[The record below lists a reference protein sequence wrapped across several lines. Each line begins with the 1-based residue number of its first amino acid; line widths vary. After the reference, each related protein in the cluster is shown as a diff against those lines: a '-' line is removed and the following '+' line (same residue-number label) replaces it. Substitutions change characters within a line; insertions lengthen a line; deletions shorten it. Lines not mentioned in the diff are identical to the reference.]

1 MTAPV
6 PAPHMSGM
14 ADTTAQT
21 PTIADL
27 IELHSGYG
35 ENIEFDDADHNTYS
49 QETCRCGM
57 PLGMHLSLE
66 AHRVQEAEAFIAA
79 RVAESFLTV
88 RNQLQQVA
96 DEMELHDVP
105 THIQATLDQVI
116 VENSLRVGLNDPE
129 VENKARALRTA
140 VTALGLPHGVNFH
153 NQDGSAT
160 FIWQQFHHRVT
171 VYVTH
176 GAPYEV
182 EDVPNG
188 PVIPFR
194 NDDPAAVAQ
203 EVMVL
208 LAAGRDN

>member
-1 MTAPV
+1 VTVRA

-27 IELHSGYG
+27 LEMHSGYG

-49 QETCRCGM
+49 QETCRCGT

-116 VENSLRVGLNDPE
+116 VENSLRVGLPDPE
-129 VENKARALRTA
+129 VETRARALRTA

-176 GAPYEV
+176 GESYEV

-188 PVIPFR
+188 PVTPFR
-194 NDDPAAVAQ
+194 SDDPATVAQ